1 MSTATKEDLAH
12 LCQLQELDRQAD
24 ALKRDSDL
32 VPADIAAIRAEV
44 EAEKARFGTIQ
55 ERAKKLQLQRKEK
68 EAQMAQKE
76 EAIRKHG
83 TELNLV
89 KTNDAFKALLKE
101 IDEKKVAVGQ
111 LETDILL
118 LMEEADGVVKEEK
131 ALKGELAVF
140 DAERSGRIKVLE
152 ARKADLEQRHA
163 ECVAR
168 RDAVAQ
174 SVPAELRS
182 LYEATRV
189 RRAGIGIAAI
199 KGDGCME
206 CNMKIT
212 PQSIIDA
219 RKGKIAICGN
229 CQRILY
235 IPEAS
240 PAAPASAPNA

>member
-1 MSTATKEDLAH
+1 MSTFAKEDLAH

-24 ALKRDSDL
+24 ALKRDMDL
-32 VPADIAAIRAEV
+32 VPVDIAAIRAEI
-44 EAEKARFGTIQ
+44 EAEKARLGGIQ
-55 ERAKKLQLQRKEK
+55 DKAKKLQLQRKEK
-68 EAQMAQKE
+68 EIEMAQKE

-101 IDEKKVAVGQ
+101 IDDKKAAVSQ
-111 LETDILL
+111 LETEILT
-118 LMEEADGVVKEEK
+118 LMEAADGVVKEEK

-152 ARKADLEQRHA
+152 ARKADLEKRHA
-163 ECVAR
+163 ECLAR
-168 RDAVAQ
+168 REGLAQ

-182 LYEATRV
+182 LYEATRA

-206 CNMKIT
+206 CNMKLT

-219 RKGKIAICGN
+219 RKGKIAVCGN

-235 IPEAS
+235 VPD
-240 PAAPASAPNA
+240 AAPAAAAPAPNA